1 MRILKDLKYEVWY
14 NPRNK
19 TIYIYPPVKV
29 EDLIQIRNML
39 KYYDLDIKN
48 IIVGRRYEMYW

>member
-14 NPRNK
+14 MWDNK
-19 TIYIYPPVKV
+19 TVYIYPPVKV
-29 EDLIQIRNML
+29 LDLIQIRNML

-48 IIVGRRYEMYW
+48 IIVGKRYEMYW